1 MLHMVWV
8 WMPASVEGLTS
19 STLEGGGVSVGAAN
33 WQVHTVYRTTNRTL
47 LRCLATAIMPQLMVK
62 ELCWR
67 AHISLN
73 VDMGKQELE
82 GNFDDH
88 GKVNRKL
95 PCEDEQSGVRE
106 M

>member
-1 MLHMVWV
+1 VGL
-8 WMPASVEGLTS
+8 PASVEGPTL
-19 STLEGGGVSVGAAN
+19 STLEGEVSVSAAN
-33 WQVHTVYRTTNRTL
+33 WQVHTVYRTTYRTL
-47 LRCLATAIMPQLMVK
+47 LRCLATAMVPQLMVK